1 MALRD
6 HTQTASRERLFVP
19 EAAARVG
26 CAGAPGRQGRRMRY
40 AETGFNLEVD
50 LTRGNIE
57 RVATDPRWTTLHLG
71 GLGTNAR
78 IFWERVPP
86 ETEPFSP
93 ENLLIFGTGLL
104 AGTPAPGCN
113 RTIVSTISPQTR
125 LFAFSMMGG
134 FWGPELKH
142 AGYDKVIIR
151 GKAPELVYLWIHDD
165 RVEIRDARHL
175 RGLGTLE
182 SAEVIRQELEEPRA
196 QISSIGLAGENRVF
210 FASIE
215 QGRSSASR
223 LGAGAV
229 MGDKNLKAIAVRGT
243 KDIHIARPMDF
254 MRICNDALAY
264 IKDRNENPIEGV
276 MPIMAGLGSPQ
287 EMAVDDEKWH
297 TENFA
302 WGNARVRRKGFW
314 TDEIRTAWTATMER
328 MRTRLL
334 SCHNCPM
341 KCGAAI
347 SVDTRMCSY
356 MMKCFSKLTYTMG
369 AFSDLAFGLR
379 IAQKATEHGLDAF
392 SAPQTMAFAVE
403 LYEDGIL
410 TDEDV
415 PGMPLD
421 NEGRFYYL
429 LDKIVRREGIGDV
442 LADGT
447 YWAAKKIGK
456 GAEDYAHNN
465 IKKTEQLPL
474 KLGMLNPIYFLMYC
488 TGEKA
493 NITQIEGNFPQA
505 PFPTR
510 EQREDF
516 ARNWPHVPDER
527 FKQWFVDW
535 ELRGEKS
542 IPNYPPIDATCE
554 IVNWQEKMHYVDDC
568 TGMCAGLSSFP
579 YKPPYHIHNLPLLI
593 SAATGLDLDE
603 AGLVHLTRR
612 NRNLVR
618 ANNLRRGLRREDEKP
633 PEDHWKRRFPEL
645 EKKLLDEYY
654 AFKGWNREGI
664 PTRETLRELD
674 LDYVA
679 EDFVRRGLLAEG
691 EDGPAPAASSA
702 SGPSGS
708 SKQGGTS

>member
-1 MALRD
+1 
-6 HTQTASRERLFVP
+6 
-19 EAAARVG
+19 
-26 CAGAPGRQGRRMRY
+26 MRY
-40 AETGFNLEVD
+40 AETGFNLEID

-57 RVATDPRWTTLHLG
+57 RVATDPRLTELHLG
-71 GLGTNAR
+71 GLGTNAKLM
-78 IFWERVPP
+78 WDRVPP
-86 ETEPFSP
+86 EVEPFSP
-93 ENLLIFGTGLL
+93 ENLLVFGTGLL

-113 RTIVSTISPQTR
+113 RTIVSTISPQTG

-151 GKAPELVYLWIHDD
+151 GKSPELVYLWINDD
-165 RVEIRDARHL
+165 KVEIRDAKHL

-182 SAEVIRQELEEPRA
+182 SAEVIRHELEEPTA
-196 QISSIGLAGENRVF
+196 PVASIGLAGENRVY

-223 LGAGAV
+223 LGVGAI

-243 KDIHIARPMDF
+243 KDINIARPAEF
-254 MRICNDALAY
+254 IPLCNDALDY
-264 IKDRNENPIEGV
+264 IKARNDNPIPGV
-276 MPIMAGLGSPQ
+276 MPILAGLGSPQ
-287 EMAVDDEKWH
+287 EMQVHDEKWH
-297 TENFA
+297 TENFV

-314 TDEIRTAWTATMER
+314 NDEIHKKWTNTMET

-347 SVDTRMCSY
+347 SVDTRLCSY

-369 AFSDLAFGLR
+369 AFSDLDFGLR
-379 IAQKATEHGLDAF
+379 IAQKATEHGVDAF
-392 SAPQTMAFAVE
+392 SAPQTMAFAIE

-410 TDEDV
+410 TDKDM
-415 PGMPLD
+415 PGFPD
-421 NEGRFYYL
+421 GGEARFYWL

-442 LADGT
+442 LANGT
-447 YWAAKKIGK
+447 YWAGEEIGK
-456 GAEDYAHNN
+456 GAPEYAHNN
-465 IKKTEQLPL
+465 IRKTEQLPL

-510 EQREDF
+510 EEREAFCED
-516 ARNWPHVPDER
+516 WVHVPDDR
-527 FKQWFVDW
+527 FKKWFLDW

-542 IPNYPPIDATCE
+542 IPNYPPPDATCE
-554 IVNWQEKMHYVDDC
+554 IVNWQEKMHYIDDS

-579 YKPPYHIHNLPLLI
+579 LKPPFHMHNLPSLI
-593 SAATGLDLDE
+593 SAGAGLDLDE
-603 AGLVHLTRR
+603 DALTHLTRR

-618 ANNLRRGLRREDEKP
+618 ANNLRRGLTRADEKP

-645 EKKLLDEYY
+645 EEKLLNAYY
-654 AFKGWNREGI
+654 TFKGWNQEGI
-664 PTRETLRELD
+664 PTRETLHDLD

-679 EDFVRRGLLAEG
+679 EDFLKRGILK
-691 EDGPAPAASSA
+691 EDDESPASSE
-702 SGPSGS
+702 GS
-708 SKQGGTS
+708 EP